1 MDKRTLAG
9 LMQVTQLTRAGRLAE
24 ATALI
29 QRSLAGGSTGPAPF
43 KGTSVDS
50 GPASEVVIEG
60 EWSEVIAPTHSEQI
74 ERSVGPASSVESR
87 PGLKDAIRKWR
98 RGQVDD
104 EPRTPARADTRQP
117 SNWIAGIYQNAAGQ
131 RAYKLYVPSSYTGQ
145 SLPLIV
151 MLHGC
156 NQTPDDFAA
165 GTQMHALGEEQSCFV
180 LYPAQSNTANHS
192 RCWNWFRRE
201 DQVRDRGE
209 PSMIAGMTREIVD
222 RYGIDSRKVYV
233 AGLSAGGAMAA
244 VMGVAYPDLYAAVG
258 VHSGLACGSAHDL
271 PSALAAMK
279 GMPVSNGRPSVVAG
293 ASPSIPTIVFHG
305 DHDKTVHPR
314 NGAEVISKSA
324 HREGDHGGQVST
336 ERGRAPDGHCYTRT
350 VHRDAAG
357 RVVLEHWLVHGGGHA
372 WFGGSRAGSYSDPRG
387 PNAAAEMLRFFRQTS
402 GTQAGR

>member
-1 MDKRTLAG
+1 MDKEFLAG
-9 LMQVTQLTRAGRLAE
+9 ITQATALTRAGRLAE

-29 QRSLAGGSTGPAPF
+29 QRTLAGGSSGVPPFNGASVRTGPA
-43 KGTSVDS
+43 TD
-50 GPASEVVIEG
+50 VVIEG
-60 EWSEVIAPTHSEQI
+60 KCSEVIETTDNVQC
-74 ERSVGPASSVESR
+74 ERSVGGASDEVMQRS
-87 PGLKDAIRKWR
+87 PKDSSRKWR
-98 RGQVDD
+98 RGPVDD
-104 EPRTPARADTRQP
+104 EPRAAAEAAARQRGE
-117 SNWIAGIYQNAAGQ
+117 WIAGLYANSAGE

-145 SLPLIV
+145 PLPLIV

-165 GTQMHALGEEQSCFV
+165 GTRMNALAEDQSCFV

-209 PSMIAGMTREIVD
+209 PSIIAGTTREILN
-222 RYGIDSRKVYV
+222 RYGIDSHKVYV

-244 VMGVAYPDLYAAVG
+244 VMGVTYPDLYAAVG
-258 VHSGLACGSAHDL
+258 IHSGLACGSAHDL

-279 GMPVSNGRPSVVAG
+279 GMPASIGRSSAVAG
-293 ASPSIPTIVFHG
+293 ASHSIPTIVFHG

-314 NGAEVISKSA
+314 NGVDVISQSA
-324 HREGDHGGQVST
+324 HREGGHGGQVWT
-336 ERGRAPDGHCYTRT
+336 ERGQALDGHSYTRT

-387 PNAAAEMLRFFRQTS
+387 PSASAEMMRFFLQTS
-402 GTQAGR
+402 

>member
-1 MDKRTLAG
+1 MDKGILAG
-9 LMQVTQLTRAGRLAE
+9 VMQATALTRAGRLAE

-29 QRSLAGGSTGPAPF
+29 QRSLAGGSTGLAPF
-43 KGTSVDS
+43 KGTSAGSDPATDS
-50 GPASEVVIEG
+50 VIEG
-60 EWSEVIAPTHSEQI
+60 ECSEVIAPTHSEQT
-74 ERSVGPASSVESR
+74 ERSVGLASAVTMR
-87 PGLKDAIRKWR
+87 RGLKDAFRKWR
-98 RGQVDD
+98 RGPVDD
-104 EPRTPARADTRQP
+104 EARVAAEADRRQRGE
-117 SNWIAGIYQNAAGQ
+117 WIAGVYENSAGE
-131 RAYKLYVPSSYTGQ
+131 RAYKLYVPSSHTGQ
-145 SLPLIV
+145 PLPLIV

-165 GTQMHALGEEQSCFV
+165 GTQMNPLADDHSCFV

-209 PSMIAGMTREIVD
+209 PSIIAGMTREILN

-258 VHSGLACGSAHDL
+258 IHSGLACGSAHDL

-279 GMPVSNGRPSVVAG
+279 GMPAPIARTSGVAG
-293 ASPSIPTIVFHG
+293 ASHSIPTIVFHG

-314 NGAEVISKSA
+314 NGADVISKSA
-324 HREGDHGGQVST
+324 HREGGHGGQVSI
-336 ERGRAPDGHCYTRT
+336 ERGQAPDGHSYTRT

-387 PNAAAEMLRFFRQTS
+387 PSAAAEMLRFFLQT
-402 GTQAGR
+402 

>member
-1 MDKRTLAG
+1 MPWRCDAALKMPSASG
-9 LMQVTQLTRAGRLAE
+9 VGAQL
-24 ATALI
+24 
-29 QRSLAGGSTGPAPF
+29 
-43 KGTSVDS
+43 
-50 GPASEVVIEG
+50 
-60 EWSEVIAPTHSEQI
+60 
-74 ERSVGPASSVESR
+74 
-87 PGLKDAIRKWR
+87 
-98 RGQVDD
+98 DD
-104 EPRTPARADTRQP
+104 EPRAAAEADARQP
-117 SNWIAGIYQNAAGQ
+117 GEWIAGLYANSAGE

-145 SLPLIV
+145 PLPLIV

-165 GTQMHALGEEQSCFV
+165 GTQMNALAEEQSCFV

-201 DQVRDRGE
+201 DQERDRGE
-209 PSMIAGMTREIVD
+209 PSIIAGMTRDILN

-244 VMGVAYPDLYAAVG
+244 VMGVTYPDLYAAVG
-258 VHSGLACGSAHDL
+258 IHSGLACGSAHDL

-279 GMPVSNGRPSVVAG
+279 GMPASIGRPSAVAG
-293 ASPSIPTIVFHG
+293 ASHSIPTIVFHG

-314 NGAEVISKSA
+314 NGIDVISKSA
-324 HREGDHGGQVST
+324 HREGGHGGQVWT
-336 ERGRAPDGHCYTRT
+336 ERGQALDGHSYTRT

-387 PNAAAEMLRFFRQTS
+387 PSAAAEMIRFFLQTS
-402 GTQAGR
+402 

>member
-1 MDKRTLAG
+1 MDKRTLEG
-9 LMQVTQLTRAGRLAE
+9 LMQATRLTRVGRLAE
-24 ATALI
+24 ATAII
-29 QRSLAGGSTGPAPF
+29 QKSLAGGSTGPAPF
-43 KGTSVDS
+43 EGTSAGS
-50 GPASEVVIEG
+50 GRASEVVIEG
-60 EWSEVIAPTHSEQI
+60 EWSEVIEPAQREQI
-74 ERSVGPASSVESR
+74 ERSVGRASAVETR
-87 PGLKDAIRKWR
+87 PGLRDAIRKWR

-104 EPRTPARADTRQP
+104 EPRAEAKADTAHP
-117 SNWIAGIYQNAAGQ
+117 GDWIAGVHENAAGQ

-145 SLPLIV
+145 ALPLIV

-165 GTQMHALGEEQSCFV
+165 GTRMNALGEAQSCFV

-201 DQVRDRGE
+201 DQRRDSGE
-209 PSMIAGMTREIVD
+209 PSIIAGMTREIVN

-279 GMPVSNGRPSVVAG
+279 GMPASKGRPSGIAG

-314 NGAEVISKSA
+314 NGADVISKSA
-324 HREGDHGGQVST
+324 HREGNHGGQVST
-336 ERGRAPDGHCYTRT
+336 ERGQAPGGHSYTRT

-387 PNAAAEMLRFFRQTS
+387 PDAAAEMLRFFRQT
-402 GTQAGR
+402 A